1 MSRSRKVRMSVRIV
15 SGLQGMTAGIA
26 EGVRM
31 VRKDKLMSGK
41 KYLHKRKTI
50 ISGVLREAERWIRC
64 EEIMPD
70 GAVFSRDFEMEI
82 YLSDQQIR
90 EELYEQM

>member
-1 MSRSRKVRMSVRIV
+1 M
-15 SGLQGMTAGIA
+15 
-26 EGVRM
+26 
-31 VRKDKLMSGK
+31 DKKNLKPRK
-41 KYLHKRKTI
+41 KYLHRRKTV
-50 ISGVLREAERWIRC
+50 ISGVIREAERWIRC
-64 EEIMPD
+64 EEIMSE

>member
-1 MSRSRKVRMSVRIV
+1 
-15 SGLQGMTAGIA
+15 
-26 EGVRM
+26 M
-31 VRKDKLMSGK
+31 VRKEKLTPGK

-50 ISGVLREAERWIRC
+50 ISGVIREAERWIRC
-64 EEIMPD
+64 EEIISE

>member
-1 MSRSRKVRMSVRIV
+1 
-15 SGLQGMTAGIA
+15 MTAGIA

-31 VRKDKLMSGK
+31 MRKDKLMSGK

-70 GAVFSRDFEMEI
+70 GAVFSRDFEPEI
-82 YLSDQQIR
+82 FLNNRQIR

>member
-1 MSRSRKVRMSVRIV
+1 
-15 SGLQGMTAGIA
+15 
-26 EGVRM
+26 M
-31 VRKDKLMSGK
+31 VRKDKLMPGK

>member
-1 MSRSRKVRMSVRIV
+1 M
-15 SGLQGMTAGIA
+15 
-26 EGVRM
+26 
-31 VRKDKLMSGK
+31 DKKNLKPRK
-41 KYLHKRKTI
+41 KYLHRRKTV

-64 EEIMPD
+64 EEIMPE

>member
-1 MSRSRKVRMSVRIV
+1 MV
-15 SGLQGMTAGIA
+15 S
-26 EGVRM
+26 
-31 VRKDKLMSGK
+31 KDKLMPGK

-64 EEIMPD
+64 EEIMSD
-70 GAVFSRDFEMEI
+70 GAVFSRDYEMEI
-82 YLSDQQIR
+82 YLSNQQIR

>member
-1 MSRSRKVRMSVRIV
+1 
-15 SGLQGMTAGIA
+15 MTAGIA

-50 ISGVLREAERWIRC
+50 ISGVPREAERWIRC
-64 EEIMPD
+64 EEIISE
-70 GAVFSRDFEMEI
+70 GAVFSRDFEPEI
-82 YLSDQQIR
+82 FLDNRQIR
-90 EELYEQM
+90 EEIVDV

>member
-1 MSRSRKVRMSVRIV
+1 M
-15 SGLQGMTAGIA
+15 
-26 EGVRM
+26 
-31 VRKDKLMSGK
+31 DKKNLKPGK
-41 KYLHKRKTI
+41 KYLHRRKTV

-64 EEIMPD
+64 EEIMPE

>member
-1 MSRSRKVRMSVRIV
+1 M
-15 SGLQGMTAGIA
+15 
-26 EGVRM
+26 
-31 VRKDKLMSGK
+31 DKKNLKPRK
-41 KYLHKRKTI
+41 KYLHRRKTV

-64 EEIMPD
+64 EEIMPE

-82 YLSDQQIR
+82 YLSNQQIR

>member
-1 MSRSRKVRMSVRIV
+1 M
-15 SGLQGMTAGIA
+15 
-26 EGVRM
+26 
-31 VRKDKLMSGK
+31 DKKNLKPGK
-41 KYLHKRKTI
+41 KYLHRRKTV
-50 ISGVLREAERWIRC
+50 ISGVIREAERWIRC
-64 EEIMPD
+64 EEIMPE

>member
-1 MSRSRKVRMSVRIV
+1 
-15 SGLQGMTAGIA
+15 
-26 EGVRM
+26 M
-31 VRKDKLMSGK
+31 VHKDKLMPGK
-41 KYLHKRKTI
+41 KYIHKRKTI

-64 EEIMPD
+64 EEIMSE
-70 GAVFSRDFEMEI
+70 GAVFSRDFEPEI